1 MSGRPDM
8 DPSRETR
15 SSVLVVN
22 NDAAVRDM
30 LSNLLSGEGFH
41 VALAESGAEALKIAG
56 NAPFDTALVE
66 LFLPDYS
73 GVEFKRRLARVSPK
87 TRVVVLSSFT
97 TIRSSDDV
105 LRFGTS
111 DFILDQR
118 EIVELLREASTV
130 RTEVASTDAGDERL
144 KKCLIDTVDVLVSL
158 LEVNDPFFGGNS
170 HITMEYARTVAEE
183 MKLDRETV
191 DEIVVGSLLHD
202 IGRVGIKSDIL
213 IGKREISESEF
224 KTVRSHC
231 ENGAKIIEAVD
242 FPWKVKPIIIHHH
255 ERYDGKGYPSG
266 LKGREIPIGAR
277 ILAVVDAFTAMTA
290 HRPYRSRSLTR
301 EEAIQELHGNV
312 GTQFDPEVV
321 ELFTSVV
328 DRQLHF
334 RGMGPKPRILM
345 VDDEIDYLTLLK
357 LKLVN
362 EGFDVIAAD
371 SAEEALA
378 AMEKDPP
385 DLVVADVLMPGTD
398 GITMFRRMRESNAS
412 CRDVPLIFLSG
423 KDEPQTK
430 VEALQ
435 MGAEDFLIK
444 PIDLKEL
451 SARIRN
457 VIRRHAKWRKEASG
471 AAQVSGVV
479 GDLQNLGVPDIVQTL
494 HLGLKTACVR
504 VTGKGGEGKI
514 WFENGRIRHA
524 ELGNL
529 SGEAAFYEML
539 RWQSGPFVIAHGQS
553 TKLRTIEMD
562 EMQLMMEGLRRLDEE
577 KKEDPAG

>member
-1 MSGRPDM
+1 MATPAGPRKSI
-8 DPSRETR
+8 
-15 SSVLVVN
+15 LIVN
-22 NDAAVRDM
+22 NDPAVRDM
-30 LSNLLSGEGFH
+30 LANLFSGEGFH
-41 VALAESGAEALKIAG
+41 VALAESGTEALKIAA
-56 NAPFDTALVE
+56 NSVLDTAIVE
-66 LFLPDYS
+66 LLLPDYS

-118 EIVELLREASTV
+118 EVLELLRAAAEERPAV
-130 RTEVASTDAGDERL
+130 VKPPAGDERL
-144 KKCLIDTVDVLVSL
+144 KKCLIETVDVLVGL

-170 HITMEYARTVAEE
+170 HITMEYARSVAEE

-191 DEIVVGSLLHD
+191 EEIVLGSLLHD

-213 IGKREISESEF
+213 VGKREITESEF

-231 ENGAKIIEAVD
+231 ENGAKIIESVD

-301 EEAIQELHGNV
+301 EEAIQELHKNI
-312 GTQFDPEVV
+312 GTQFDTEVV
-321 ELFTSVV
+321 EVFTTVV
-328 DRQLHF
+328 DRKFHF
-334 RGMGPKPRILM
+334 RGLGPKPRILM

-362 EGFDVIAAD
+362 EGFDVSSAD
-371 SAEEALA
+371 NAEAALA

-385 DLVVADVLMPGTD
+385 DLVVADVVMPGTD
-398 GITMFRRMRESNAS
+398 GIAMFRRMRESNTPWG
-412 CRDVPLIFLSG
+412 DTPLIFLSG
-423 KDEPQTK
+423 KDESQTK
-430 VEALQ
+430 VDALHL
-435 MGAEDFLIK
+435 GAEDFLIK
-444 PIDLKEL
+444 PVDLKEL

-457 VIRRHAKWRKEASG
+457 VIRRDAKWRKGSAGTSQ
-471 AAQVSGVV
+471 AAGVV
-479 GDLQNLGVPDIVQTL
+479 GDLKNLGIPDIVQTL

-504 VTGKGGEGKI
+504 VKGKNDEGKI
-514 WFENGRIRHA
+514 WFENGRIRHC

-529 SGEAAFYEML
+529 AGEQAFYEML
-539 RWQSGPFVIAHGQS
+539 RWQEGPFVIAHGQG
-553 TKLRTIEMD
+553 TTLRTIEMD

-577 KKEDPAG
+577 KKEEPAG

>member
-1 MSGRPDM
+1 MKTP
-8 DPSRETR
+8 REAR
-15 SSVLVVN
+15 SPVLVVN
-22 NDAAVRDM
+22 NNAMVRDM
-30 LSNLLSGEGFH
+30 LADLLTGEGFH
-41 VALAESGAEALKIAG
+41 VALAGSGTEALKIAG
-56 NAPFDTALVE
+56 NAPFDSALVE
-66 LFLPDYS
+66 LFLPDTS

-118 EIVELLREASTV
+118 EIVELLRAASTV
-130 RTEVASTDAGDERL
+130 RQAIAEPVAGNEERL
-144 KKCLIDTVDVLVSL
+144 KKCLIDTADILVSL

-170 HITMEYARTVAEE
+170 HITMEYARFVAEE

-213 IGKREISESEF
+213 VGKREISESEF
-224 KTVRSHC
+224 KTVRTHC
-231 ENGAKIIEAVD
+231 ENGAKIIDAVD

-301 EEAIQELHGNV
+301 EEAVRELHKNV

-328 DRQLHF
+328 DRKLHF
-334 RGMGPKPRILM
+334 RGLGPKPRILM
-345 VDDEIDYLTLLK
+345 VDDEIDYLILLK

-362 EGFDVIAAD
+362 EGFDVVAAD
-371 SAEEALA
+371 NAGEALA
-378 AMEKDPP
+378 AMEKTPP
-385 DLVVADVLMPGTD
+385 DLVVADVMMPGMD
-398 GITMFRRMRESNAS
+398 GITMFRRMREANAPWGEI
-412 CRDVPLIFLSG
+412 PLIFLSG
-423 KDEPQTK
+423 RDESQTK
-430 VEALQ
+430 VDALQ
-435 MGAEDFLIK
+435 LGAEDFLVK
-444 PIDLKEL
+444 PVDLKEL
-451 SARIRN
+451 AARIRN
-457 VIRRHAKWRKEASG
+457 VIRRDAKWRKG
-471 AAQVSGVV
+471 ALGSAQAAGVV
-479 GDLQNLGVPDIVQTL
+479 GDLRNLGVPDIVQTL
-494 HLGLKTACVR
+494 RLGLKTACVR

-514 WFENGRIRHA
+514 WFENGRVRHA
-524 ELGNL
+524 ELGSL
-529 SGEAAFYEML
+529 SGELAFYEML
-539 RWQSGPFVIAHGQS
+539 RWQEGPFVIAHGLS

-577 KKEDPAG
+577 RKEDPAR

>member
-1 MSGRPDM
+1 MYGRADM
-8 DPSRETR
+8 EPSREAR
-15 SSVLVVN
+15 IPILIVN
-22 NDAAVRDM
+22 NDPPVRDM
-30 LSNLLSGEGFH
+30 LATLLSEEGFH
-41 VALAESGAEALKIAG
+41 VALAGSGTEALKIAA
-56 NAPFDTALVE
+56 NTVFDTALVE

-87 TRVVVLSSFT
+87 TRIVVLSSFT

-118 EIVELLREASTV
+118 EIVELLRASTAV
-130 RTEVASTDAGDERL
+130 RPAFPKPAAEDGRL
-144 KKCLIDTVDVLVSL
+144 KKCLIETIDVLISL

-170 HITMEYARTVAEE
+170 HITMEYARFVAEE

-202 IGRVGIKSDIL
+202 IGRIGIKSDIL
-213 IGKREISESEF
+213 VGKAEISESEF

-301 EEAIQELHGNV
+301 EEAIRELHKNI

-328 DRQLHF
+328 DRKFHF
-334 RGMGPKPRILM
+334 RGFGPKPRILM
-345 VDDEIDYLTLLK
+345 VDDEIDYLMLLK

-362 EGFDVIAAD
+362 EGFDVAASD
-371 SAEEALA
+371 NAGEALA

-385 DLVVADVLMPGTD
+385 DLVVADVMMPGMD
-398 GITMFRRMRESNAS
+398 GIAMFRKMREAKAPWGET
-412 CRDVPLIFLSG
+412 PLIFLSG
-423 KDEPQTK
+423 KDDAETK
-430 VEALQ
+430 VDALHL
-435 MGAEDFLIK
+435 GAEDFLVK
-444 PIDLKEL
+444 PVDLKEL
-451 SARIRN
+451 AARIRN
-457 VIRRHAKWRKEASG
+457 IIRRDAKWRRG
-471 AAQVSGVV
+471 AGTAQAAGVV
-479 GDLQNLGVPDIVQTL
+479 GDLRNLGVPDIVQTL

-524 ELGNL
+524 ELGGV
-529 SGEAAFYEML
+529 SGELAFYEML
-539 RWQSGPFVIAHGQS
+539 RWQEGPFVIAHGQS

-577 KKEDPAG
+577 RKEGPAG

>member
-158 LEVNDPFFGGNS
+158 LEVNYPFFGGNS

-266 LKGREIPIGAR
+266 LQGREIPIGAR

-529 SGEAAFYEML
+529 SGETAFYEML

>member
-1 MSGRPDM
+1 ME
-8 DPSRETR
+8 PSREAR
-15 SSVLVVN
+15 IPILVVN
-22 NDAAVRDM
+22 NDPPVRDM
-30 LSNLLSGEGFH
+30 LATLLSEEGFH
-41 VALAESGAEALKIAG
+41 VSLAGSGAEALKIAA
-56 NAPFDTALVE
+56 NTVFETALVE

-87 TRVVVLSSFT
+87 TRIVVLSSFT

-111 DFILDQR
+111 DFIIDQR
-118 EIVELLREASTV
+118 EIVELLRVSTAV
-130 RTEVASTDAGDERL
+130 RPAIPKPAAEDGRL
-144 KKCLIDTVDVLVSL
+144 KKCLIETIDVLISL

-170 HITMEYARTVAEE
+170 HITMEYARFVAEE

-191 DEIVVGSLLHD
+191 NEIVVGSLLHD
-202 IGRVGIKSDIL
+202 IGRIGIKSDIL
-213 IGKREISESEF
+213 VGKAEISESEF

-266 LKGREIPIGAR
+266 LKGREIPVGAR

-301 EEAIQELHGNV
+301 EEAIRELHKNV

-328 DRQLHF
+328 DRKFHF
-334 RGMGPKPRILM
+334 RGFGPKPRILM
-345 VDDEIDYLTLLK
+345 VDDEIDYLMLLK

-362 EGFDVIAAD
+362 EGFDVAASD
-371 SAEEALA
+371 NAKEALA

-385 DLVVADVLMPGTD
+385 DLVVADVMMPGMD
-398 GITMFRRMRESNAS
+398 GITMFRKMREAKAPWGET
-412 CRDVPLIFLSG
+412 PLIFLSG
-423 KDEPQTK
+423 MDDAETK
-430 VEALQ
+430 VDALHL
-435 MGAEDFLIK
+435 GAEDFLVK
-444 PIDLKEL
+444 PADLKEL
-451 SARIRN
+451 AARIRN
-457 VIRRHAKWRKEASG
+457 VIRRDAKWRRG
-471 AAQVSGVV
+471 AGTAQAAGVV
-479 GDLQNLGVPDIVQTL
+479 GDLRNLSVPDIVQTL

-524 ELGNL
+524 ELGAV
-529 SGEAAFYEML
+529 SGELAFYEML
-539 RWQSGPFVIAHGQS
+539 RWQEGPFVIAHGQT

-577 KKEDPAG
+577 RKEGPAG

>member
-1 MSGRPDM
+1 MET
-8 DPSRETR
+8 SREAR
-15 SSVLVVN
+15 SPVLVVN
-22 NDAAVRDM
+22 NDAMVRDM
-30 LSNLLSGEGFH
+30 LANLLTGEGFR
-41 VALAESGAEALKIAG
+41 VTLAGSGAEALKIAA
-56 NAPFDTALVE
+56 NAPFDSALVE

-118 EIVELLREASTV
+118 EIVELLRAASTV
-130 RTEVASTDAGDERL
+130 RQAIGEPVAGNEERL
-144 KKCLIDTVDVLVSL
+144 KKCLIDTADILVSL

-170 HITMEYARTVAEE
+170 HITMEYARFVAEE

-213 IGKREISESEF
+213 VGKREISESEF

-231 ENGAKIIEAVD
+231 ENGAKIIDAVD
-242 FPWKVKPIIIHHH
+242 FPWKVRPIIIHHH

-301 EEAIQELHGNV
+301 EEAVRELHKNV

-328 DRQLHF
+328 DRKLHF
-334 RGMGPKPRILM
+334 RGLGPKPRILM
-345 VDDEIDYLTLLK
+345 VDDEIDYLMLLK

-362 EGFDVIAAD
+362 EGFDVVAAD
-371 SAEEALA
+371 NAEEALA
-378 AMEKDPP
+378 AMEKTPP
-385 DLVVADVLMPGTD
+385 DLVVADVLMPGMD
-398 GITMFRRMRESNAS
+398 GITMFRRMREANAPWGEI
-412 CRDVPLIFLSG
+412 PLIFLSG
-423 KDEPQTK
+423 RDESQTK
-430 VEALQ
+430 VDALQ
-435 MGAEDFLIK
+435 LGAEDFLVK
-444 PIDLKEL
+444 PVDLKEL
-451 SARIRN
+451 AARIRN
-457 VIRRHAKWRKEASG
+457 VIRRDAKWRKG
-471 AAQVSGVV
+471 ALGTAQAAGVV
-479 GDLQNLGVPDIVQTL
+479 GDLRNLGVPDIVQTL
-494 HLGLKTACVR
+494 RLGLKTACVR
-504 VTGKGGEGKI
+504 VTGKDGEGKI

-524 ELGNL
+524 EMGSL
-529 SGEAAFYEML
+529 SGELAFYEML
-539 RWQSGPFVIAHGQS
+539 RWQEGPFVIAHGLS

-577 KKEDPAG
+577 GKEDPAI

>member
-1 MSGRPDM
+1 MAP
-8 DPSRETR
+8 PREAR
-15 SSVLVVN
+15 GSILVVS
-22 NDAAVRDM
+22 NDPAVRDM
-30 LSNLLSGEGFH
+30 LANLLTEEGFH
-41 VALAESGAEALKIAG
+41 VVLAGSGTEALKIAS
-56 NAPFDTALVE
+56 NASLDHALVE

-118 EIVELLREASTV
+118 EILELLRG
-130 RTEVASTDAGDERL
+130 AGEERPAVGKPPADDERL
-144 KKCLIDTVDVLVSL
+144 RKCLIEAIDILVGL

-170 HITMEYARTVAEE
+170 HITMEYARSVAEE
-183 MKLDRETV
+183 MKLGRETV

-213 IGKREISESEF
+213 VGKREISESEF
-224 KTVRSHC
+224 RTVRSHC
-231 ENGAKIIEAVD
+231 ENGARIIESVD

-301 EEAIQELHGNV
+301 EEAIQELHKNV

-321 ELFTSVV
+321 ELFSAVV
-328 DRQLHF
+328 DRKFHF
-334 RGMGPKPRILM
+334 RGLGPKPRILM
-345 VDDEIDYLTLLK
+345 VDDEIDYLMLLK

-362 EGFDVIAAD
+362 EGFDVTAAD
-371 SAEEALA
+371 NAEDALA

-385 DLVVADVLMPGTD
+385 DLVVADVVMPGTD
-398 GITMFRRMRESNAS
+398 GITMFRRMRESNAPWGET
-412 CRDVPLIFLSG
+412 PLIFLSG
-423 KDEPQTK
+423 KDESQTK
-430 VEALQ
+430 VDALHL
-435 MGAEDFLIK
+435 GAEDFLIK
-444 PIDLKEL
+444 PVDLKEL
-451 SARIRN
+451 AARIRN
-457 VIRRHAKWRKEASG
+457 VIRRDAKWRKSQAG
-471 AAQVSGVV
+471 TTQAAGVV
-479 GDLQNLGVPDIVQTL
+479 GDLKNLGIPDIVQTL

-504 VTGKGGEGKI
+504 VKGKGGEGKI
-514 WFENGRIRHA
+514 WFENGRIRHS
-524 ELGNL
+524 ELGGL
-529 SGEAAFYEML
+529 AGEAAFYEML
-539 RWQSGPFVIAHGQS
+539 RWQEGPFVIAHGQA

-577 KKEDPAG
+577 KKEEPAG

>member
-1 MSGRPDM
+1 M

-15 SSVLVVN
+15 IPVLVVN
-22 NDAAVRDM
+22 NDPAVRDM
-30 LSNLLSGEGFH
+30 LASLLSGEGFH
-41 VALAESGAEALKIAG
+41 VALAGSGAEALKIAAS
-56 NAPFDTALVE
+56 APFDAALVE

-73 GVEFKRRLARVSPK
+73 GVEFKRRLSRVSPK

-97 TIRSSDDV
+97 TIRSTDDV

-118 EIVELLREASTV
+118 EIVELLRAAAADRPAIATP
-130 RTEVASTDAGDERL
+130 VAEDERL
-144 KKCLIDTVDVLVSL
+144 RKCLIETVDVLVGL

-170 HITMEYARTVAEE
+170 HITMEYARFVAEE

-202 IGRVGIKSDIL
+202 IGRVGIKSEIL
-213 IGKREISESEF
+213 AGKREFTESEF

-231 ENGAKIIEAVD
+231 ENGAKIIDAVD

-301 EEAIQELHGNV
+301 EEALHELHKNI

-328 DRQLHF
+328 GRKYHF
-334 RGMGPKPRILM
+334 RGLGPKPRILM
-345 VDDEIDYLTLLK
+345 VDDQVDYLVLLK

-362 EGFDVIAAD
+362 EGFDVVAAD
-371 SAEEALA
+371 NAEAALA

-385 DLVVADVLMPGTD
+385 DLIVADVIMPGMD
-398 GITMFRRMRESNAS
+398 GIAMFRRMREANAPWG
-412 CRDVPLIFLSG
+412 DTPLIFLSG
-423 KDEPQTK
+423 KSDPQTK
-430 VEALQ
+430 VDALQ
-435 MGAEDFLIK
+435 LGAEDFLYK
-444 PIDLKEL
+444 PVDMKEL
-451 SARIRN
+451 AARIRN
-457 VIRRHAKWRKEASG
+457 VIRRNAKWRKEAQG
-471 AAQVSGVV
+471 DTRAVGVV
-479 GDLQNLGVPDIVQTL
+479 GDLRNLGVSDIVQTL

-504 VTGKGGEGKI
+504 VTGTGGEGRI

-524 ELGNL
+524 EMGAL
-529 SGEAAFYEML
+529 SGELAFYEML
-539 RWQSGPFVIAHGQS
+539 RWQEGPFIIAHGHS
-553 TKLRTIEMD
+553 TTHRTIEMD

-577 KKEDPAG
+577 GKEEPAG

>member
-1 MSGRPDM
+1 MKTP
-8 DPSRETR
+8 REAR
-15 SSVLVVN
+15 SPVLVVN
-22 NDAAVRDM
+22 NNAMVRDM
-30 LSNLLSGEGFH
+30 LADLLTGEGFH
-41 VALAESGAEALKIAG
+41 VALAESGTEALKIAA
-56 NAPFDTALVE
+56 NAPFDSALVE
-66 LFLPDYS
+66 LFLPDTS

-105 LRFGTS
+105 LRYGTS

-118 EIVELLREASTV
+118 EIVELLRAASTV
-130 RTEVASTDAGDERL
+130 RQAIVEPVAGNEERL
-144 KKCLIDTVDVLVSL
+144 KKCLIDTADILVSL

-170 HITMEYARTVAEE
+170 HITMEYARFVAEE

-213 IGKREISESEF
+213 VGKREISESEF

-231 ENGAKIIEAVD
+231 ENGAKIMDAVD
-242 FPWKVKPIIIHHH
+242 FPWKVRPIIIHHH

-301 EEAIQELHGNV
+301 EEAVRELHKNV

-328 DRQLHF
+328 DRKLHF
-334 RGMGPKPRILM
+334 RGLGPKPRILM
-345 VDDEIDYLTLLK
+345 VDDEIDYLMLLK

-362 EGFDVIAAD
+362 EGFDVVAAD
-371 SAEEALA
+371 NAGEALA
-378 AMEKDPP
+378 AMEKTPP
-385 DLVVADVLMPGTD
+385 DLVVADVMMPGMD
-398 GITMFRRMRESNAS
+398 GITMFRRMREANAPWGEI
-412 CRDVPLIFLSG
+412 PLIFLSG
-423 KDEPQTK
+423 RDESQTK
-430 VEALQ
+430 VDALQ
-435 MGAEDFLIK
+435 LGAEDFLVK
-444 PIDLKEL
+444 PVDLKEL
-451 SARIRN
+451 AARIRN
-457 VIRRHAKWRKEASG
+457 VIRRDVKWRKG
-471 AAQVSGVV
+471 ALGSAQAAGVV
-479 GDLQNLGVPDIVQTL
+479 GDLRNLGVPDIVQTL
-494 HLGLKTACVR
+494 RLGLKTACVR

-514 WFENGRIRHA
+514 WFENGRVRHA
-524 ELGNL
+524 ELGSL
-529 SGEAAFYEML
+529 SGELAFYEML
-539 RWQSGPFVIAHGQS
+539 RWQEGPFVIAHGLT

-562 EMQLMMEGLRRLDEE
+562 EMQLMMEGMRRLDEE
-577 KKEDPAG
+577 QKEDPAK

>member
-1 MSGRPDM
+1 
-8 DPSRETR
+8 
-15 SSVLVVN
+15 
-22 NDAAVRDM
+22 M
-30 LSNLLSGEGFH
+30 LANLLADEGYR
-41 VALAESGAEALKIAG
+41 VALAGSGTEALKIAA
-56 NAPFDTALVE
+56 NSAQDFALVE

-73 GVEFKRRLARVSPK
+73 GVELKRRLSRVSPK
-87 TRVVVLSSFT
+87 TRVVVVSSFT

-118 EIVELLREASTV
+118 EILELLRAAGEA
-130 RTEVASTDAGDERL
+130 RTAAVPAPPDDQRFERL
-144 KKCLIDTVDVLVSL
+144 KKCLIETVDVMVGL

-170 HITMEYARTVAEE
+170 HITMEYARSIAEE
-183 MKLDRETV
+183 MKLDPETI

-213 IGKREISESEF
+213 VGKREISESEY

-277 ILAVVDAFTAMTA
+277 ILAVVDAFAAMTA
-290 HRPYRSRSLTR
+290 HRPYRSRSLTKD
-301 EEAIQELHGNV
+301 EAIHELHKNV

-321 ELFTSVV
+321 EMFTSVV
-328 DRQLHF
+328 DRKFFF

-345 VDDEIDYLTLLK
+345 VDDEVDYLTLLK

-362 EGFDVIAAD
+362 EGFDVTAVD
-371 SAEEALA
+371 SAEEGLA
-378 AMEKDPP
+378 AIEKDPP
-385 DLVVADVLMPGTD
+385 DLIVADVLMPGID
-398 GITMFRRMRESNAS
+398 GLEMFRRIRAS
-412 CRDVPLIFLSG
+412 EAAWAETPLVFISG
-423 KDEPQTK
+423 KDDPQTK
-430 VEALQ
+430 VDALHL
-435 MGAEDFLIK
+435 GAEDFLVK
-444 PIDLKEL
+444 PVDLKVL
-451 SARIRN
+451 AARIRN
-457 VIRRHAKWRKEASG
+457 IIRRDAKWRKGG
-471 AAQVSGVV
+471 AGSAPASGVV
-479 GDLQNLGVPDIVQTL
+479 GDLKNLSVPDIVQTL
-494 HLGLKTACVR
+494 HLGLKTACVS
-504 VTGKGGEGKI
+504 VKGKTGEGRI
-514 WFENGRIRHA
+514 YFENGRIRHS

-539 RWQSGPFVIAHGQS
+539 RWQEGPFVIAHGQT

-577 KKEDPAG
+577 KKEEPAG

>member
-1 MSGRPDM
+1 M

-15 SSVLVVN
+15 IPVLVVN
-22 NDAAVRDM
+22 NDPAVRDM
-30 LSNLLSGEGFH
+30 LANLLSGEGFH
-41 VALAESGAEALKIAG
+41 VALAGSGAEALKIAAS
-56 NAPFDTALVE
+56 APFDAALVE

-73 GVEFKRRLARVSPK
+73 GVEFKRRLSRVSPK

-97 TIRSSDDV
+97 TIRSTDDV

-118 EIVELLREASTV
+118 EIVELLRAAAADRPAIASP
-130 RTEVASTDAGDERL
+130 VAEDERL
-144 KKCLIDTVDVLVSL
+144 RKCLIDTVDVLVSL

-170 HITMEYARTVAEE
+170 HITMEYARFVAEE

-202 IGRVGIKSDIL
+202 IGRVGIKSEIL
-213 IGKREISESEF
+213 AGKREFTESEF

-231 ENGAKIIEAVD
+231 ENGAKIIDAVD

-301 EEAIQELHGNV
+301 EEAIHELHKNV

-328 DRQLHF
+328 GRKYHF
-334 RGMGPKPRILM
+334 RGLGPKPRILM
-345 VDDEIDYLTLLK
+345 VDDEIDYLVLLK

-362 EGFDVIAAD
+362 EGFDVVAAD
-371 SAEEALA
+371 NAEAALA

-385 DLVVADVLMPGTD
+385 DLVVADVMMPGMD
-398 GITMFRRMRESNAS
+398 GIAMFRRMREANAPWG
-412 CRDVPLIFLSG
+412 DTPLIFLSG
-423 KDEPQTK
+423 KERSADQGRRAAAGRRGFPLQAGRHEGAGRADPERHPARREVAEGGAGGHPGRGGGGGPEEPRRPRHRPDPSP
-430 VEALQ
+430 
-435 MGAEDFLIK
+435 GAEDRLR
-444 PIDLKEL
+444 PRHRDGRRGEDLVRERTDPACRDGEPSPGSWPSTRCCAGRRGRSSSRTGSPRS
-451 SARIRN
+451 SAR
-457 VIRRHAKWRKEASG
+457 S
-471 AAQVSGVV
+471 
-479 GDLQNLGVPDIVQTL
+479 
-494 HLGLKTACVR
+494 
-504 VTGKGGEGKI
+504 
-514 WFENGRIRHA
+514 
-524 ELGNL
+524 
-529 SGEAAFYEML
+529 
-539 RWQSGPFVIAHGQS
+539 RWTRCS
-553 TKLRTIEMD
+553 
-562 EMQLMMEGLRRLDEE
+562 
-577 KKEDPAG
+577 

>member
-1 MSGRPDM
+1 ME
-8 DPSRETR
+8 PSREAR
-15 SSVLVVN
+15 IPILVVN
-22 NDAAVRDM
+22 NDPPVRDM
-30 LSNLLSGEGFH
+30 LATLLSEEGFH
-41 VALAESGAEALKIAG
+41 VSLAGSGAEALKIAA
-56 NAPFDTALVE
+56 NTVFETALVE

-87 TRVVVLSSFT
+87 TRIVVLSSFT

-111 DFILDQR
+111 DFIIDQR
-118 EIVELLREASTV
+118 EIVELLRVSTAV
-130 RTEVASTDAGDERL
+130 RPAIPKPAAEDGRL
-144 KKCLIDTVDVLVSL
+144 KKCLIETIDVLISL

-170 HITMEYARTVAEE
+170 HITMEYARFVAEE

-191 DEIVVGSLLHD
+191 NEIVVGSLLHD
-202 IGRVGIKSDIL
+202 IGRIGIKSDIL
-213 IGKREISESEF
+213 VGKAEISESEF

-266 LKGREIPIGAR
+266 LKGREIPVGAR

-301 EEAIQELHGNV
+301 EEAIRELHKNV

-328 DRQLHF
+328 DRKFHF
-334 RGMGPKPRILM
+334 RGFGPKPRILM
-345 VDDEIDYLTLLK
+345 VDDEIDYLMLLK

-362 EGFDVIAAD
+362 EGFDVAASD
-371 SAEEALA
+371 NAKEALA

-385 DLVVADVLMPGTD
+385 DLVVADVMMPGMD
-398 GITMFRRMRESNAS
+398 GIAMFRKMREAKAPWGET
-412 CRDVPLIFLSG
+412 PLIFLSG
-423 KDEPQTK
+423 MDDAETK
-430 VEALQ
+430 VDALHL
-435 MGAEDFLIK
+435 GAEDFLVK
-444 PIDLKEL
+444 PADLKEL
-451 SARIRN
+451 AARIRN
-457 VIRRHAKWRKEASG
+457 VIRRDAKWRRG
-471 AAQVSGVV
+471 AGTAQAAGVV
-479 GDLQNLGVPDIVQTL
+479 GDLRNLSVPDIVQTL

-524 ELGNL
+524 ELGAV
-529 SGEAAFYEML
+529 SGELAFYEML
-539 RWQSGPFVIAHGQS
+539 RWQEGPFVIAHGQT

-577 KKEDPAG
+577 RKEGPAG